1 MTPASGAMSAD
12 LLSRVCAELDAR
24 MAQLRP
30 ALDEYGELL
39 AAAEELDRDAAAP
52 KRRGSR
58 GSAAGVLELAA
69 SGAGKRTASRGVKP
83 AVSGSR
89 KPAASSASKPSAAGP
104 RTRAASG
111 SGKRAAAGSSK
122 RAAAGSS
129 KRAAAGSDKRAA
141 SGSRK
146 RAAAGSGKRAAAGS
160 SKRAAVGSGKRAAGS
175 AVPRGVAEQ
184 AIVAA
189 LEHGSHTVGELVLV
203 TAMAGSQIR
212 SSAQRLQ
219 RAGAIT
225 RTKRE
230 GRAAYALSGV
240 AEG

>member
-129 KRAAAGSDKRAA
+129 KRAA
-141 SGSRK
+141 
-146 RAAAGSGKRAAAGS
+146 
-160 SKRAAVGSGKRAAGS
+160 VGSGKRAAGS
-175 AVPRGVAEQ
+175 AVPRGAAEQ

>member
-83 AVSGSR
+83 A
-89 KPAASSASKPSAAGP
+89 ASSASKPSAAGP
-104 RTRAASG
+104 RTRAASASGKRAAAGSDKRAASGSGKRVAAG

-122 RAAAGSS
+122 RAAAGS
-129 KRAAAGSDKRAA
+129 
-141 SGSRK
+141 
-146 RAAAGSGKRAAAGS
+146 
-160 SKRAAVGSGKRAAGS
+160 GKRAAGS
-175 AVPRGVAEQ
+175 AVPRGAAEQ